1 MAAAIAINNF
11 RTITH
16 ILTTGAPEEIYTSPT
31 GYTSVFL
38 LIQVT
43 NTDTVTRTC
52 SLYHTRLSTNT
63 EIVVNFPIPAGDTAS
78 LLPGKLVL
86 ETGDKI
92 AISGSVGTNLKF
104 LASVLETSNF

>member
-16 ILTTGAPEEIYTSPT
+16 VLTTSVTDIYTAPT

-43 NTDTVTRTC
+43 NTDSQTRTC
-52 SLYHTRLSTNT
+52 SLYHKRLSTQT
-63 EIVVNFPIPAGDTAS
+63 EITVNFPIPAGETAS

-104 LASVLETSNF
+104 ISSVLETSNF